1 MPSGK
6 TMGLGLVVL
15 ASSFVSTK
23 ATTYSLSQD
32 LSGSKFFDGFKFNEI
47 FWQKMGAKDPGSSS
61 GNFLGNVHFLS
72 QSAAQA
78 ANLTYVDSNGR
89 VIIKVDNTTNGAGDS
104 TFGRNSVYLESSELM
119 NIGSLMIFDANHI
132 PFGCSVWPSL
142 FTQGQVWPQQ
152 GEIDLIEQVNL
163 ATDNRY
169 SLHVGVDNCNQ
180 PTSVASNQTGTIS
193 TASGD
198 LSNCTVTPTTGQNTV
213 GCVTTET
220 KSNSFGSG
228 FASQGGGV
236 YAMLWDTDGIAMWYF
251 ARGSVPSDIGTSNSP
266 DPTTWGEASA
276 WYPAS
281 GCNPSTA
288 FGPQIITLYIDLC
301 GAFAGQD
308 SVFAQTCSSVAPNC
322 SSMVTDPSNYAN
334 AYWEINYLRVFS
346 NGQSN
351 SSSSSTSASGT
362 SSSSGS
368 SSTGTSTSGSS
379 NSAFTFAVTGIW
391 EYLLVPASVTFLGVL
406 SMI

>member
-1 MPSGK
+1 MPFGK
-6 TMGLGLVVL
+6 NLGFALFAL
-15 ASSFVSTK
+15 ASSLVSTE
-23 ATTYSLSQD
+23 AVTYTLSQD
-32 LSGSKFFDGFKFNEI
+32 LSGDKFFDGFKFNESAI
-47 FWQKMGAKDPGSSS
+47 DFN
-61 GNFLGNVHFLS
+61 NFGNVHFLS

-78 ANLTYVDSNGR
+78 ANLSYVDSNGR
-89 VIIKVDNTTNGAGDS
+89 VILKVDNTTNGAGDTS
-104 TFGRNSVYLESSELM
+104 FGRNTVYLESTQLM

-152 GEIDLIEQVNL
+152 GEIDVIEQVNL

-193 TASGD
+193 TTEGD
-198 LSNCTVTPTTGQNTV
+198 ISNCTVTPTTGQNTV

-228 FASQGGGV
+228 FSSQGGGV

-288 FGPQIITLYIDLC
+288 FGPQIITLYTDIC
-301 GAFAGQD
+301 GAFAGED
-308 SVFAQTCSSVAPNC
+308 SVFSQTCSSVAPNC
-322 SSMVTDPSNYAN
+322 TSLVADPTNYDD
-334 AYWEINYLRVFS
+334 AYWEINYLRVYT

-351 SSSSSTSASGT
+351 SSSTSSTSASGT
-362 SSSSGS
+362 SSGSGS
-368 SSTGTSTSGSS
+368 SSTGSTSSGSS
-379 NSAFTFAVTGIW
+379 NSALAFAVTRIW
-391 EYLLVPASVTFLGVL
+391 EYLLVPASVSFLGML
-406 SMI
+406 SML

>member
-1 MPSGK
+1 MPFGK
-6 TMGLGLVVL
+6 NLGLALFAL
-15 ASSFVSTK
+15 ASSLVSTE
-23 ATTYSLSQD
+23 AVTYTLSQD
-32 LSGSKFFDGFKFNEI
+32 LSGDKFFDGFKFNESAI
-47 FWQKMGAKDPGSSS
+47 DFN
-61 GNFLGNVHFLS
+61 NFGNVHFLS

-78 ANLTYVDSNGR
+78 ANLSYVDSNGR
-89 VIIKVDNTTNGAGDS
+89 VILKVDNTTNGAGDTS
-104 TFGRNSVYLESSELM
+104 FGRNTVYLESTQLM

-152 GEIDLIEQVNL
+152 GEIDVIEQVNL

-193 TASGD
+193 TAEGD
-198 LSNCTVTPTTGQNTV
+198 ISNCTVTPTTGQNTV

-228 FASQGGGV
+228 FSSQGGGV

-288 FGPQIITLYIDLC
+288 FGPQIITLYTDIC
-301 GAFAGQD
+301 GAFAGED
-308 SVFAQTCSSVAPNC
+308 SVFSQTCSSVAPNC
-322 SSMVTDPSNYAN
+322 TSLVADPTNYDD
-334 AYWEINYLRVFS
+334 AYWEINYLRVYT

-351 SSSSSTSASGT
+351 SSSTSSTSASGT
-362 SSSSGS
+362 SSGSGS
-368 SSTGTSTSGSS
+368 SSTGSTSSGSS
-379 NSAFTFAVTGIW
+379 NSALAFAVSRIW
-391 EYLLVPASVTFLGVL
+391 EYLLVPASVSFLGML
-406 SMI
+406 SML

>member
-1 MPSGK
+1 MPSG
-6 TMGLGLVVL
+6 TRLFLGLSIL
-15 ASSFVSTK
+15 ATSLVSTK
-23 ATTYSLSQD
+23 AVTYTLSQD
-32 LSGSKFFDGFKFNEI
+32 LSGDKFFDGFKFNESAI
-47 FWQKMGAKDPGSSS
+47 DSN
-61 GNFLGNVHFLS
+61 NFGNVHFLS

-78 ANLTYVDSNGR
+78 ANLSFVDSNGR
-89 VIIKVDNTTNGAGDS
+89 VILKVDNTTNGAGDPS
-104 TFGRNSVYLESSELM
+104 FGRNTIYLESNELM
-119 NIGSLMIFDANHI
+119 NIGSLLIFDANHI

-152 GEIDLIEQVNL
+152 GEIDVIEQVNL
-163 ATDNRY
+163 ATENRY

-180 PTSVASNQTGTIS
+180 PISVASNQTGTIS
-193 TASGD
+193 TANGD
-198 LSNCTVTPTTGQNTV
+198 ISNCTVTPTTGQNTV

-236 YAMLWDTDGIAMWYF
+236 YAMLWDESGIAMWYF
-251 ARGSVPSDIGTSNSP
+251 ARGSVPSDIGTSASP

-288 FGPQIITLYIDLC
+288 FGPQIITLYIDIC
-301 GAFAGQD
+301 GAFAGVD

-322 SSMVTDPSNYAN
+322 TSLVPDPSNYDN
-334 AYWEINYLRVFS
+334 AYWEINYLRVYT

-351 SSSSSTSASGT
+351 SSSSSASGSGT
-362 SSSSGS
+362 SSGSGASSTGS
-368 SSTGTSTSGSS
+368 SSSSSGSS
-379 NSAFTFAVTGIW
+379 NSAFALAATSIW
-391 EYLLVPASVTFLGVL
+391 DYLLIPVSASFLGML
-406 SMI
+406 AIL

>member
-1 MPSGK
+1 MPFGK
-6 TMGLGLVVL
+6 NLGFALFAL
-15 ASSFVSTK
+15 ASSLVSTE
-23 ATTYSLSQD
+23 AVTYTLSQD
-32 LSGSKFFDGFKFNEI
+32 LSGDKFFDGFKFNESAI
-47 FWQKMGAKDPGSSS
+47 DFN
-61 GNFLGNVHFLS
+61 NFGNVHFLS

-78 ANLTYVDSNGR
+78 ANLSYVDSNGR
-89 VIIKVDNTTNGAGDS
+89 VILRVDNTTNGAGDT
-104 TFGRNSVYLESSELM
+104 TFGRNTVYLESTQLM

-152 GEIDLIEQVNL
+152 GEIDVIEQVNL

-193 TASGD
+193 TAEGD
-198 LSNCTVTPTTGQNTV
+198 ISNCTVTPTTGQNTV

-220 KSNSFGSG
+220 KSNSFGSS
-228 FASQGGGV
+228 FSSQGGGV

-288 FGPQIITLYIDLC
+288 FGPQIITLYTDIC
-301 GAFAGQD
+301 GAFAGED
-308 SVFAQTCSSVAPNC
+308 SVFSQTCSSVAPNC
-322 SSMVTDPSNYAN
+322 TSLVADPTNYDD
-334 AYWEINYLRVFS
+334 AYWEINYLRVYT

-351 SSSSSTSASGT
+351 SSSTSSTSASGT
-362 SSSSGS
+362 SSGSGS
-368 SSTGTSTSGSS
+368 SSTGSTSSGSS
-379 NSAFTFAVTGIW
+379 NSALAFAVSRIW
-391 EYLLVPASVTFLGVL
+391 EYLLVPASVSFLGML
-406 SMI
+406 SML

>member
-1 MPSGK
+1 MPFGK
-6 TMGLGLVVL
+6 NLGFALFAL
-15 ASSFVSTK
+15 ASSLVSTE
-23 ATTYSLSQD
+23 AVTYTLSQD
-32 LSGSKFFDGFKFNEI
+32 LSGDKFFDGFKFNESAI
-47 FWQKMGAKDPGSSS
+47 DFN
-61 GNFLGNVHFLS
+61 NFGNVHFLS

-78 ANLTYVDSNGR
+78 ANLSYVDSNGR
-89 VIIKVDNTTNGAGDS
+89 VILRVDNTTNGAGDT
-104 TFGRNSVYLESSELM
+104 TFGRNTVYLESTQLM

-152 GEIDLIEQVNL
+152 GEIDVIEQVNL

-193 TASGD
+193 TAEGD
-198 LSNCTVTPTTGQNTV
+198 ISNCTVTPTTGQNTV

-220 KSNSFGSG
+220 KSNSFGSS
-228 FASQGGGV
+228 FSSQGGGV

-288 FGPQIITLYIDLC
+288 FGPQIITLYTDIC
-301 GAFAGQD
+301 GAFAGED
-308 SVFAQTCSSVAPNC
+308 SVFSQTCSSVAPNC
-322 SSMVTDPSNYAN
+322 TSLVADPTNYDD
-334 AYWEINYLRVFS
+334 AYWEINYLRVYT

-351 SSSSSTSASGT
+351 SSSTSSTSASGT
-362 SSSSGS
+362 SSGSGS
-368 SSTGTSTSGSS
+368 SSTGSTSSGSS
-379 NSAFTFAVTGIW
+379 NSALAFAVTRIW
-391 EYLLVPASVTFLGVL
+391 EYLLVPASVSFLGML
-406 SMI
+406 SML

>member
-1 MPSGK
+1 MPFGK
-6 TMGLGLVVL
+6 NLGFALFAL
-15 ASSFVSTK
+15 ASSLVSTE
-23 ATTYSLSQD
+23 AVTYTLSQD
-32 LSGSKFFDGFKFNEI
+32 LSGDKFFDGFKFNESAI
-47 FWQKMGAKDPGSSS
+47 DFN
-61 GNFLGNVHFLS
+61 NFGNVHFLS

-78 ANLTYVDSNGR
+78 ANLSYVDSNGR
-89 VIIKVDNTTNGAGDS
+89 VILKVDNTTNGAGDI
-104 TFGRNSVYLESSELM
+104 TFGRNTVYLESTQLM

-152 GEIDLIEQVNL
+152 GEIDVIEQVNL

-193 TASGD
+193 TAEGD
-198 LSNCTVTPTTGQNTV
+198 ISNCTVTPTTGQNTV

-228 FASQGGGV
+228 FSSQGGGV

-288 FGPQIITLYIDLC
+288 FGPQIITLYTDIC
-301 GAFAGQD
+301 GAFAGED
-308 SVFAQTCSSVAPNC
+308 SVFSQTCSSVAPNC
-322 SSMVTDPSNYAN
+322 TSLVADPTNYDD
-334 AYWEINYLRVFS
+334 AYWEINYLRVYT

-351 SSSSSTSASGT
+351 SSSTSSTSASGT
-362 SSSSGS
+362 SSGSGS
-368 SSTGTSTSGSS
+368 SSTGSTSSGSS
-379 NSAFTFAVTGIW
+379 NSAFASAVTRIW
-391 EYLLVPASVTFLGVL
+391 EYLLVPASVSFLGML
-406 SMI
+406 SML

>member
-1 MPSGK
+1 MPFGK
-6 TMGLGLVVL
+6 SLGLGFVFL
-15 ASSFVSTK
+15 ATSIVSTK
-23 ATTYSLSQD
+23 ATTYTLSQN
-32 LSGSKFFDGFKFNEI
+32 LTGEQFFNGFKFNESAI
-47 FWQKMGAKDPGSSS
+47 DFN
-61 GNFLGNVHFLS
+61 NFGNVHFLS

-78 ANLTYVDSNGR
+78 ANLSYVDSSGR

-104 TFGRNSVYLESSELM
+104 SFGRNSVYLESNELVD
-119 NIGSLMIFDANHI
+119 IGSLLIFDANHI

-152 GEIDLIEQVNL
+152 GEIDVIEQVNL

-193 TASGD
+193 TAVGD
-198 LSNCTVTPTTGQNTV
+198 ISNCTVTPTTGQNTV

-236 YAMLWDTDGIAMWYF
+236 YAMLWDTNGIALWYF
-251 ARGSVPSDIGTSNSP
+251 ARGSVPSDIGVSSSP

-288 FGPQIITLYIDLC
+288 FGPQIITLYIDIC
-301 GAFAGQD
+301 GAFAGED

-322 SSMVTDPSNYAN
+322 TSMVPDPTNYDN
-334 AYWEINYLRVFS
+334 AYWEINYLQVFT

-351 SSSSSTSASGT
+351 SSSTSSTSASGT
-362 SSSSGS
+362 NSGAGASSTGTGTGSSSSGS
-368 SSTGTSTSGSS
+368 S
-379 NSAFTFAVTGIW
+379 NSAIAFAVKGIW
-391 EYLLVPASVTFLGVL
+391 EYLLVPASVSFLGML